1 MAAAKVKIDENWVT
15 VNLPKAL
22 KGQQNFQLVTV
33 NGKSY
38 KVLKGEAVKVPRE
51 VAEVLLN
58 SDIAKDE
65 ADTFIEAILN

>member
-1 MAAAKVKIDENWVT
+1 MAAAKAKIDENWVT
-15 VNLPKAL
+15 VHLPKAL